1 MSIQTQRYRYIGP
14 LSGAS
19 LRVNGKDVDVL
30 LNPKKPVE
38 LPPEHPFTQTLLAQK
53 RLIALPPAPVA
64 GVENPPPPPPPPPP
78 APPKGKGKGDKG
90 AAP

>member
-1 MSIQTQRYRYIGP
+1 MSIQTQRYTYVGP

-38 LPPEHPFTQTLLAQK
+38 LPSEHPFTKTLLAQK
-53 RLIALPPAPVA
+53 RLIALPPETV
-64 GVENPPPPPPPPPP
+64 NPPPPPPPQPP
-78 APPKGKGKGDKG
+78 APPKGKAKTT
-90 AAP
+90 APANNKE

>member
-1 MSIQTQRYRYIGP
+1 MSIQTQRYTYVGP

-38 LPPEHPFTQTLLAQK
+38 LPSEHPFTKTLLAQK
-53 RLIALPPAPVA
+53 RLILLAPAQVVEP
-64 GVENPPPPPPPPPP
+64 ENPPPPQPP
-78 APPKGKGKGDKG
+78 APPKGKAKTT
-90 AAP
+90 APANNKE